1 MARRF
6 EDTVDLYDDR
16 GNCVAEDVPIE
27 VLSPMRNEA
36 IQSIV
41 RDIKRTVAVDL
52 EGIENSLQNAAV
64 GGKMMKIPGRELDV
78 DVVDNAEAI
87 ADKVEEMIRVHEDD
101 DTNVETMY
109 DGKRLL
115 VQLPT
120 ERVEV
125 MADPYAGTMQAGMAV
140 VHAIIDV
147 CEVDMWDANMVKAAV
162 FGRYPQ
168 TIDYHGGNISSM
180 LDVSMKQEG
189 VGYALRNVMVNHIV
203 AATRK
208 NAMQAVCLAATLEQT
223 AMFEMGDALGPF
235 ERLHLLGYA
244 YQGLNADNMVYEI
257 VKKHGK
263 EGTVGSVVRE
273 VVERALEDGVI
284 EVKEE
289 LPSGFK
295 VYKANDMDL
304 WNAYAAA
311 GLVAAVMVNQGA
323 ARAAQ
328 GVSATILY
336 YNDLLEYETGLPGVD
351 FGRAQGTA
359 VGFSFFS
366 HSIYGGGGPGIFNG
380 NHIVTRHSK
389 GFAIPPVAAAMALDA
404 GTQMFSPEV
413 TSKLIGDVFGEIDEF
428 REPMK
433 YIMEAAAEEAKR

>member
-52 EGIENSLQNAAV
+52 EGIENSLRNAAV

-101 DTNVETMY
+101 DTNVEPLY

-168 TIDYHGGNISSM
+168 TIDYHGGNVSSM

>member
-1 MARRF
+1 MAR
-6 EDTVDLYDDR
+6 EAKDTVDLYDDR
-16 GNCVAEDVPIE
+16 GNCVAEEVPIE

-41 RDIKRTVAVDL
+41 NDIKRTVAVDL
-52 EGIENSLQNAAV
+52 EGIENALQNATV
-64 GGKMMKIPGRELDV
+64 GGKGMKIPGREMDV
-78 DVVDNAEAI
+78 DIVDNAEAI
-87 ADKVEEMIRVHEDD
+87 ADEIEKMIRVYQDD
-101 DTNVETMY
+101 DTNVEPMY

-115 VQLPT
+115 VQLPS
-120 ERVEV
+120 ERVKV
-125 MADPYAGTMQAGMAV
+125 MADPYSGTLQAGMAV

-168 TIDYHGGNISSM
+168 TIDYFGGNVASM
-180 LDVSMKQEG
+180 LDVPMKQEG
-189 VGYALRNVMVNHIV
+189 VGYALRNIMVNHIV

-208 NAMQAVCLAATLEQT
+208 NTMQAVCLAATLQQT

-244 YQGLNADNMVYEI
+244 YQGLNADNMVYDI

-263 EGTVGSVVRE
+263 EGTVGTVVRE

-289 LPSGFK
+289 LPSFK

-351 FGRAQGTA
+351 FGRAEGTA

-366 HSIYGGGGPGIFNG
+366 HSIYGGGGPGIFHG

-433 YIMEAAAEEAKR
+433 YITEAAAEEAKR